1 MKSKEILMK
10 HSDKVAMG
18 GHKGPA
24 GGFYF
29 LTYIGA
35 AVHFVGSV
43 DGFWNIVLGFLKAMV
58 WPAFLIN
65 RIFDLLHI

>member
-1 MKSKEILMK
+1 MAK
-10 HSDKVAMG
+10 SDKKVVV
-18 GHKGPA
+18 HKAAPA

-35 AVHFVGSV
+35 AVHFVGNV
-43 DGFWNIVLGFLKAMV
+43 DGFWNIILALLKSAV

-65 RIFDLLHI
+65 KIFEMLRI